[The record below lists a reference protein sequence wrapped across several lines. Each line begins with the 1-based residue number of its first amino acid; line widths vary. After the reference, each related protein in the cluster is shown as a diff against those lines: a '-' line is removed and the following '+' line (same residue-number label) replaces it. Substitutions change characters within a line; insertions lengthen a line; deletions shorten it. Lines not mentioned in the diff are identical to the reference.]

1 MRVALYARVSTDD
14 QHAEN
19 QLLEL
24 RRYVATRGW
33 AGAVEFVDEGIS
45 GAKTRRPALDRLM
58 QAARRRQVDAV
69 VCWRLDR
76 LGRGLA
82 HLLAVVN
89 EWTTL
94 GVAFISLGEGIDATT
109 PAGRCS
115 STSSAR
121 SRGSSWTPPRARPG
135 GSGARQARGARVGV
149 APRRCLRLPRAGCR
163 CGRPPR
169 CGAARPPR
177 RLAG

>member
-24 RRYVATRGW
+24 RRYVAARGW

-121 SRGSSWTPPRARPG
+121 SRSSSADAYGSASWPVWRAP
-135 GSGARQARGARVGV
+135 SARGGVWVGDGR
-149 APRRCLRLPRAGCR
+149 RRCLRARRA
-163 CGRPPR
+163 
-169 CGAARPPR
+169 A
-177 RLAG
+177 